1 MLRHWFQHRNARSV
15 PYQCCALL
23 DGVAPGIA
31 LKAKRE
37 LPEGQVSVV
46 SKLSHSASR
55 QTYRRWRCG
64 TILPCQPRA

>member
-46 SKLSHSASR
+46 SKLGHSASR
-55 QTYRRWRCG
+55 
-64 TILPCQPRA
+64 